1 MTDAEKIGALEKKI
15 EQMANEI
22 GMLQDAHQIRRL
34 QHLYSYY
41 LDKCLYDEVVDLFS
55 EDVEVHFFG
64 GIFKKRA
71 GARRVFCDRMRK
83 HFTGGH
89 NGPVF
94 GFLLEHLQ
102 LQDVIDVEPDRK
114 TAKARF
120 RYLMQAGRHE
130 SAGGKSIQWWEG
142 GIYENEYVREDG
154 IWKFKVLSPRVVW
167 QADYETGWAHTP
179 PRYVEF
185 FKETYP
191 KNPIGPDVLEDPPPV
206 LWPNTDIHP
215 YHYPHPVTG
224 KWVECPKPV
233 KWSGGA

>member
-1 MTDAEKIGALEKKI
+1 MSDAEKIGELEKKI

-22 GMLQDAHQIRRL
+22 GVLQDVHQIRRL
-34 QHLYSYY
+34 QHAYSYY

-55 EDVEVHFFG
+55 EDIEVHFAG

-83 HFTGGH
+83 YFTGGH

-102 LQDVIDVEPDRK
+102 LQDVIDVEQDRK

-130 SAGGKSIQWWEG
+130 SAGGELVQWWEG
-142 GIYENEYVREDG
+142 GIYENQYVREDG
-154 IWKFKVLSPRVVW
+154 IWKFKLLSPHVVW
-167 QADYETGWAHTP
+167 QADYETGWAHTRP
-179 PRYVEF
+179 HYVQF
-185 FKETYP
+185 FNDTYP
-191 KNPIGPDVLEDPPPV
+191 KNPIGPDALEDPAPV
-206 LWPNTDIHP
+206 LWPDTDICP

-224 KWVECPKPV
+224 KWVDCPKPV
-233 KWSGGA
+233 TWSRDA